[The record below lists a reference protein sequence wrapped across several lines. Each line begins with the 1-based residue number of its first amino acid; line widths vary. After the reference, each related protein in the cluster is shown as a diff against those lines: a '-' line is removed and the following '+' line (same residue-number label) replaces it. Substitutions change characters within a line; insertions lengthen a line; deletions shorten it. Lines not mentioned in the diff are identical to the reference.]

1 MGGNLSVFTEI
12 TTNLRDRAHA
22 TKSLE
27 QLIMP
32 ISILPELEPL
42 LTIKIYRS
50 QLNQAAA
57 AILSDRWVQETAID
71 LEAQISQDVITQAIV
86 NILEDSLQDMF
97 EDWNGD
103 DWLRNPEY
111 GKRLREEIKSLA
123 DNHLVS
129 AFQQAA

>member
-1 MGGNLSVFTEI
+1 M
-12 TTNLRDRAHA
+12 RDRANA
-22 TKSLE
+22 PKSLE
-27 QLIMP
+27 KQPMA
-32 ISILPELEPL
+32 ISILPELEAL

-57 AILSDRWVQETAID
+57 TILSDRWVQETAID
-71 LEAQISQDVITQAIV
+71 LEVEIGQDVITQAIV
-86 NILEDSLQDMF
+86 NILEGSLQDMF

>member
-1 MGGNLSVFTEI
+1 M
-12 TTNLRDRAHA
+12 RDRANA
-22 TKSLE
+22 PKSLE
-27 QLIMP
+27 QMIMP

-50 QLNQAAA
+50 QLNQATA
-57 AILSDRWVQETAID
+57 AILCDRWVQETSID
-71 LEAQISQDVITQAIV
+71 LEVEIGQAVITQAIV
-86 NILEDSLQDMF
+86 NILEGSLQDMF